1 MQRLRTALL
10 ALALGFATLAQAQA
24 QAPVPD
30 AAIRRNIGER
40 LPQLGRIDEVSRTPM
55 PGLFEVRVG
64 TEVYYSDAEG
74 NFVLRGELF
83 DTRNRRNLTEER
95 VAKLTQIDFDQLPLK
110 DAFTI
115 VRGDGKRKVA
125 LFQDPNCSYCKRFE
139 RDLQNVNN
147 VTIHMFL
154 YPILGPDSQEKSRQV
169 WCARDKGKAWADWM
183 VRNVPIPAAPACDT
197 GALERNVALG
207 RKHQI
212 TGTPTLVFADG
223 RRVPGAIPAAEVE
236 KILAEVK

>member
-1 MQRLRTALL
+1 MQRLRTALI
-10 ALALGFATLAQAQA
+10 ALALGAATLAQAQ
-24 QAPVPD
+24 D
-30 AAIRRNIGER
+30 ATIRRNIAER
-40 LPQLGRIDEVSRTPM
+40 LPQIGRIDEVSRTPM
-55 PGLFEVRVG
+55 AGLFEVRVG

-74 NFVLRGELF
+74 NFLLRGELF

-110 DAFTI
+110 DAFTV
-115 VRGDGKRKVA
+115 VRGDGKRKLA
-125 LFQDPNCSYCKRFE
+125 LFQDPNCGYCKRFE

-154 YPILGPDSQEKSRQV
+154 YPILGQDSLEKSRQV
-169 WCARDKGKAWADWM
+169 WCARDRNKAWTDWM
-183 VRNVPIPAAPACDT
+183 VRNVPIPAAPACDAS
-197 GALERNVALG
+197 ALERNVALG

-223 RRVPGAIPAAEVE
+223 RRVPGAIPASEVE